1 MENLTKFQIDI
12 LKQEI
17 KYQLENDTLNIVI
30 YPYKKGYYWAYLDL
44 SRYNGYELDNFGYQG
59 KTIPEA
65 VNGLMD
71 AIEKVKAF

>member
-1 MENLTKFQIDI
+1 MENLSVFQIDI

-17 KYQLENDTLNIVI
+17 AWQLENDVLDITIQTH
-30 YPYKKGYYWAYLDL
+30 KKGYLAYLNL
-44 SRYNGYELDNFGYQG
+44 SRYKGYALDNFGYQG

-65 VNGLMD
+65 VNGLMA